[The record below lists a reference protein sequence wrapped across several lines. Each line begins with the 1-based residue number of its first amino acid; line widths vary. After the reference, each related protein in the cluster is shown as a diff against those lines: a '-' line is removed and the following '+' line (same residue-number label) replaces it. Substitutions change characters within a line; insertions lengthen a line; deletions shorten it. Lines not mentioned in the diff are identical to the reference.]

1 MPSFVLFLTNADKM
15 LLILAV
21 LFALPASCTGNSM
34 KQDNYIEACADNVYC
49 KGSILH
55 KVQMSKAFGD
65 AKTFVDMPMRNEPGK
80 ILQPFMQQLN
90 MSKGAKEIKT
100 IVEKYFSQAGTEL
113 TNVKPLDWKET
124 PAVLAKIS
132 DLNLRKWAE
141 DINNRWKI
149 LTRKMKDD
157 VKTRPS
163 RYSLIY
169 SKNPF
174 VVPGGRFREFYYW
187 DTYWVVHGLLLSD
200 MTATVKG
207 MLENFIELVKT
218 YGLVPNGGRI
228 YYLNRSQPPFLSLMV
243 YEYWKKTNDT
253 AFLLKALPHLEK
265 EYEFWMR
272 NRTVQ
277 VDKSHGFKASY
288 TLNRYATP
296 MGYPRPESY
305 WNDVETM
312 EKTGMKNESEKKAL
326 YAHIASAAESGWD
339 FSSRW
344 FRYSGKQS
352 MTMMSIKT
360 RDIIPVDLNAI
371 LCKVENSLTK
381 LFNVTGDSSKQ
392 RRYEQAFQNRV
403 KTINDVFWNEKHK
416 QWLDF
421 DIQEKKH
428 RSPFYVSNISPI
440 WAACYGNMTRAN
452 EAINSVKRQGV
463 LNYPGGV
470 PTSLNKTEEQW
481 DFPNAWPPLQ
491 DIMETSLRIS
501 GNNDLAF
508 NLAKKWIETNY
519 LSWKETGHMYEKYDV
534 NIRGKPGH
542 GGEYGVQ
549 VGFGWTNGVVLQL
562 LHRYGD
568 RLKAPK
574 YEPNSGTDNSMSCF
588 HILFMLVMPYLVKV
602 LVS

>member
-1 MPSFVLFLTNADKM
+1 MAH
-15 LLILAV
+15 
-21 LFALPASCTGNSM
+21 ASYFHACNNS
-34 KQDNYIEACADNVYC
+34 VYC
-49 KGSILH
+49 QGFILQ

-65 AKTFVDMPMRNEPGK
+65 AKNFVDMPMRNNQSS
-80 ILQPFMQQLN
+80 ILTPLVDELN
-90 MSKGAKEIKT
+90 KSKTAKDIKVV
-100 IVEKYFSQAGTEL
+100 IEKYFSKAGTEL
-113 TNVKPLDWKET
+113 TNVKPTDWKEN
-124 PAVLAKIS
+124 PAVFAKIS
-132 DLNLRKWAE
+132 DVNLREWAK
-141 DINNRWKI
+141 DINNRWKV
-149 LTRKMKDD
+149 LTREMKDD
-157 VKTRPS
+157 VKTKPS

-187 DTYWVVHGLLLSD
+187 DTYWVVQGLLLSD

-207 MLENFIELVKT
+207 MLENFIELVKV
-218 YGLVPNGGRI
+218 YGFVPNGGRI

-253 AFLLKALPHLEK
+253 SFLLQALPYLET
-265 EYEFWMR
+265 EYEFWMK
-272 NRTVQ
+272 NRVVTV
-277 VDKSHGFKASY
+277 DRSDGFQTSY

-312 EKTGMKNESEKKAL
+312 EKAGLKNESDQKAL

-344 FRYSGKQS
+344 FRHTGLHK

-371 LCKVENSLTK
+371 LCKVESSLK
-381 LFNVTGDSSKQ
+381 QFYEVAGDGAKQ
-392 RRYEQAFQNRV
+392 RKYEQAFQRRM
-403 KTINDVFWNEKHK
+403 KTIDDVFWNENQK

-421 DIQEKKH
+421 DTERKQH
-428 RSPFYVSNISPI
+428 RIPFYVSNIFPI
-440 WAACYGNMTRAN
+440 WAGCYNNKSHAN
-452 EAINSVKRQGV
+452 DAVTSIKKQGV
-463 LNYPGGV
+463 LDYPGGV
-470 PTSLNKTEEQW
+470 PTSLANTGEQW

-491 DIMETSLRIS
+491 DIMERSLNIS
-501 GNNDLAF
+501 GNSDLAF
-508 NLAKKWIETNY
+508 ELAKKWIDTNY

-534 NIRGKPGH
+534 NIKGKPGH

-549 VGFGWTNGVVLQL
+549 VGFGWTNGVVLKF

-574 YEPNSGTDNSMSCF
+574 YNPNSAIDACFSIVHTLVVVAVSCVINVF
-588 HILFMLVMPYLVKV
+588 LF
-602 LVS
+602 

>member
-1 MPSFVLFLTNADKM
+1 MYCHGFVLRT
-15 LLILAV
+15 
-21 LFALPASCTGNSM
+21 
-34 KQDNYIEACADNVYC
+34 
-49 KGSILH
+49 
-55 KVQMSKAFGD
+55 VQLSKAFGD
-65 AKTFVDMPMRNEPGK
+65 AKTFVDMPMRDEPSK
-80 ILQPFMQQLN
+80 ILPQLTEQLN
-90 MSKGAKEIKT
+90 KSKGAKEIKAV
-100 IVEKYFSQAGTEL
+100 VEKYFSKAGTEL
-113 TNVKPLDWKET
+113 TNVKPTDWKEN
-124 PAVLAKIS
+124 PAVMKNIS
-132 DLNLRKWAE
+132 DANLRQWAK
-141 DINNRWKI
+141 DINSRWKV

-157 VKTRPS
+157 VKVKPS

-187 DTYWVVHGLLLSD
+187 DTYWVVQGLLLSD

-207 MLENFIELVKT
+207 MLENFVELVKT
-218 YGLVPNGGRI
+218 HGFVPNGGRI

-243 YEYWKKTNDT
+243 SEYWKKTNDT
-253 AFLLKALPHLEK
+253 DFLLKVLPYLEK
-265 EYEFWMR
+265 EYEFWMK
-272 NRTVQ
+272 NRTVM
-277 VDKSHGFKASY
+277 VDKSHSFQESY

-312 EKTGMKNESEKKAL
+312 EKSGIRNESEQKAL

-344 FRYSGKQS
+344 FKYSGKQA

-371 LCKVENSLTK
+371 LCKVEMSLMQFYK
-381 LFNVTGDSSKQ
+381 VAGNGAKQ
-392 RRYEQAFQNRV
+392 RKYEQAHQKRV
-403 KTINDVFWNEKHK
+403 KTIKDVFWSKSHK

-421 DIQEKKH
+421 DIQAKKH
-428 RSPFYVSNISPI
+428 RSHFYVSNIFPI
-440 WAACYGNMTRAN
+440 WAGCYGNKSHAN
-452 EAINSVKRQGV
+452 EAINSIKNQGV
-463 LNYPGGV
+463 LDYPGGV
-470 PTSLNKTEEQW
+470 PTSLNNTEEQW

-491 DIMETSLRIS
+491 DVMETSLRVS
-501 GNNDLAF
+501 GHNDLAYE
-508 NLAKKWIETNY
+508 LAKKWIETNY

-549 VGFGWTNGVVLQL
+549 VGFGWTNGVVLNF

-568 RLKAPK
+568 RFKAPK
-574 YEPNSGTDNSMSCF
+574 YNPKSGIDPWFSGSQTLM
-588 HILFMLVMPYLVKV
+588 MLAISSLVKMIIV
-602 LVS
+602 